1 MPRVQAHVGIHDQS
15 AAAAAQLNLA
25 YVPVADRHCGCP
37 LHQHHL
43 EQL

>member
-1 MPRVQAHVGIHDQS
+1 MWAYMINL
-15 AAAAAQLNLA
+15 QLQQPSEFNLA